1 MVKTIISDRTYFI
14 AQKELRKLKVEGTLF
29 KKLQAVKLAYEH
41 GIKETSEFLGVF
53 PVSIRNWAKLINQD
67 DLSSLKIGSKHK
79 DGIKLKNH
87 HKEQIEK
94 WIKMNPNI
102 TRQSVIQKLKDK
114 FDLEISL
121 STARRAMKSVGFSY
135 ITPRKNHYRQD
146 KKEVSKFKKNLQHE
160 IKKDEE
166 LWFFDESRFGTHSK
180 IGRGWFKTGIRT
192 PIKIKL
198 GYKNFYLYSIANPKT
213 GEEFTLLLPNVN
225 IKCMNIFLNEF
236 SKFIKNRKTLI
247 VMDGAGWHKSD
258 KLRFPKILES

>member
-146 KKEVSKFKKNLQHE
+146 KKEVSKFKKR
-160 IKKDEE
+160 
-166 LWFFDESRFGTHSK
+166 SST
-180 IGRGWFKTGIRT
+180 
-192 PIKIKL
+192 
-198 GYKNFYLYSIANPKT
+198 
-213 GEEFTLLLPNVN
+213 
-225 IKCMNIFLNEF
+225 
-236 SKFIKNRKTLI
+236 
-247 VMDGAGWHKSD
+247 
-258 KLRFPKILES
+258 